1 MSITLKKLAD
11 EIGVS
16 KQAVYKRVTG
26 KLKTVLAPYTHTEYN
41 RMCFDD
47 EGARIIKNDF
57 EENPCSTSLPNNE
70 TLRSTYE
77 NTEYIQSA
85 YVSPPDNSGAHTVLN
100 TEHIHN
106 KEGTHTETIPNTS
119 APLPRP
125 TPNHIQNA
133 PEHEQ
138 ITYNTHTEDDYN
150 IYNTHTEQIG
160 NAPYANS
167 AHSASDTERI
177 GNTYGAELQKENEKL
192 REELAKMKEAMHEK
206 EIELVKSDAE
216 REKLEETIKHLNQRI
231 EDKDVQITEQR
242 QMLQKTDDE
251 RKILTASLFRNNEF
265 IERLMRLSLTKRIFG
280 WRNVQKSLM
289 ESQNDIADDVTGEG
303 TVTVQPEDTDDN

>member
-77 NTEYIQSA
+77 NTERLRST
-85 YVSPPDNSGAHTVLN
+85 YVSQPDSSGAHTVLN
-100 TEHIHN
+100 TEHIQS
-106 KEGTHTETIPNTS
+106 KDEVHTETIQNTS
-119 APLPRP
+119 ASLPHAAP
-125 TPNHIQNA
+125 DHIQSA
-133 PEHEQ
+133 PNHEQ
-138 ITYNTHTEDDYN
+138 IAYDAYTKDDSNIYDTHTD
-150 IYNTHTEQIG
+150 QIG
-160 NAPYANS
+160 NAPYANTIRS
-167 AHSASDTERI
+167 APDTEHI
-177 GNTYGAELQKENEKL
+177 GNAYGAELQKENEKL

-231 EDKDVQITEQR
+231 EDK
-242 QMLQKTDDE
+242 
-251 RKILTASLFRNNEF
+251 
-265 IERLMRLSLTKRIFG
+265 
-280 WRNVQKSLM
+280 
-289 ESQNDIADDVTGEG
+289 ESNIWMA
-303 TVTVQPEDTDDN
+303 